1 MDILVIARILAR
13 RQPGSFGIRSNV
25 GQRVNAGSARK
36 RIGGAVD
43 MDRNEH
49 RSTEASG
56 DRRPILERQ
65 IAIIVASHRHAHPA
79 AIDQLIAER
88 SRKDQR
94 QLLFAQLT
102 GDARCSGVA
111 TAVASV
117 DYHDWAAPRRGR
129 AVNPI
134 ARRRRQVDGEA
145 GLGRGTPAAVTSNEH
160 RGNHGGERYSNSA
173 NRTKLRNPGHRPAK

>member
-1 MDILVIARILAR
+1 
-13 RQPGSFGIRSNV
+13 
-25 GQRVNAGSARK
+25 
-36 RIGGAVD
+36 

-145 GLGRGTPAAVTSNEH
+145 GLGRGVAAATSGGEH
-160 RGNHGGERYSNSA
+160 DHYRRHGGDHNSRHRSA
-173 NRTKLRNPGHRPAK
+173 FRSSGHYTAK